1 MRACRTLDYRG
12 SDHVCGPGP
21 RAVEDLGAGD
31 PPRPGHRDPAGGTQL
46 RRRPVQAALLLVL
59 GLLILVG
66 LLRSVHPAEVAAAIG
81 HASLGPLVLGMLS
94 ALAFLGLRGWRWKL
108 ILDASAPNARVG
120 DATAVTAVGF
130 AVNAVAAFKV
140 GEILRMAAIA
150 PRAGI
155 AVGEAGGTVV
165 VERVLDVLALLV
177 LAVGAAAFSG
187 AAAAGAGLW
196 GGVAAISGL
205 FLAIGV
211 VAFILAS
218 HPAPTLKA
226 WSRLTSHLPLRMQQ
240 GAQDLAASVLRG
252 FSALLSGRRLAAVV
266 GLSFLVWIAAE
277 LGLYAY
283 FRSLTTQLPAATLF
297 LALVLFTV
305 SQAVSITP
313 GSVGTYEGFFL
324 LVLTPFGAHPASLV
338 TAVAILSH
346 VAGILAYL
354 FAGALGALWL
364 RFASA
369 SAPVRSERPLPS
381 QDRA

>member
-1 MRACRTLDYRG
+1 
-12 SDHVCGPGP
+12 
-21 RAVEDLGAGD
+21 
-31 PPRPGHRDPAGGTQL
+31 
-46 RRRPVQAALLLVL
+46 
-59 GLLILVG
+59 
-66 LLRSVHPAEVAAAIG
+66 
-81 HASLGPLVLGMLS
+81 
-94 ALAFLGLRGWRWKL
+94 
-108 ILDASAPNARVG
+108 
-120 DATAVTAVGF
+120 
-130 AVNAVAAFKV
+130 
-140 GEILRMAAIA
+140 
-150 PRAGI
+150 
-155 AVGEAGGTVV
+155 
-165 VERVLDVLALLV
+165 
-177 LAVGAAAFSG
+177 
-187 AAAAGAGLW
+187 
-196 GGVAAISGL
+196 
-205 FLAIGV
+205 
-211 VAFILAS
+211 
-218 HPAPTLKA
+218 
-226 WSRLTSHLPLRMQQ
+226 MQQ

>member
-1 MRACRTLDYRG
+1 M
-12 SDHVCGPGP
+12 
-21 RAVEDLGAGD
+21 
-31 PPRPGHRDPAGGTQL
+31 

-369 SAPVRSERPLPS
+369 SAPVRSERSLPS

>member
-1 MRACRTLDYRG
+1 M
-12 SDHVCGPGP
+12 
-21 RAVEDLGAGD
+21 
-31 PPRPGHRDPAGGTQL
+31 
-46 RRRPVQAALLLVL
+46 L

-130 AVNAVAAFKV
+130 AFKV